1 MQMEYKLLCD
11 KTGVILTRQPE
22 LVTDKLFITFT
33 GAPEGATAVFERDDG
48 NSMYRLIEGE
58 ICSLDAAFLRGTIKC
73 AVAMLNGSV
82 KTQKWLCEGI
92 KTVRIKDVGVIV
104 SPDDVNLQNKL
115 VKIQIEKAAL
125 QNTVDKHEE
134 RISEL
139 EKKLTKLLEG
149 YDIV

>member
-1 MQMEYKLLCD
+1 
-11 KTGVILTRQPE
+11 
-22 LVTDKLFITFT
+22 
-33 GAPEGATAVFERDDG
+33 
-48 NSMYRLIEGE
+48 MYRLIEGE

-73 AVAMLNGSV
+73 TVAMLNGSV
-82 KTQKWLCEGI
+82 KAQKWLCEGI

>member
-58 ICSLDAAFLRGTIKC
+58 ICSLDTAFLRGTVKC
-73 AVAMLNGSV
+73 TVAMLNGSV
-82 KTQKWLCEGI
+82 KAQKWLCEGI
-92 KTVRIKDVGVIV
+92 KAVRIKDVGVMV

-139 EKKLTKLLEG
+139 EKKLAKLLEG
-149 YDIV
+149 DDIV

>member
-58 ICSLDAAFLRGTIKC
+58 ICSLDAAFLRGTIQC
-73 AVAMLNGSV
+73 FLWVLLGCIFI
-82 KTQKWLCEGI
+82 T
-92 KTVRIKDVGVIV
+92 
-104 SPDDVNLQNKL
+104 
-115 VKIQIEKAAL
+115 
-125 QNTVDKHEE
+125 
-134 RISEL
+134 IS
-139 EKKLTKLLEG
+139 
-149 YDIV
+149 

>member
-58 ICSLDAAFLRGTIKC
+58 ICSLDAVFLRGTIKC
-73 AVAMLNGSV
+73 TVAMLNGSV
-82 KTQKWLCEGI
+82 KAQKWLCEGI

>member
-58 ICSLDAAFLRGTIKC
+58 ICSLDASFLRGTIKC
-73 AVAMLNGSV
+73 TVAMLNGSV
-82 KTQKWLCEGI
+82 KAQKWLCEGI